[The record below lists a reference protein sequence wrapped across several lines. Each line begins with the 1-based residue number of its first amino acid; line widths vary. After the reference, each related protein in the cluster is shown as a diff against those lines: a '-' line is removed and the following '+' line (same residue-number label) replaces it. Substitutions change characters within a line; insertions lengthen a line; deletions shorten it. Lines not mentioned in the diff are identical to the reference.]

1 MCHISLSSTIK
12 KYGCTWLWVP
22 EIVGLEVRNKGVFVK
37 GVIMCCRDLQKHLN
51 YLWVVRARVCVRV
64 RVARQIH
71 VLDAVMWLIK
81 GESDESLSCRFQM
94 HQSFLDVFSESPEL
108 NELEDDNPVV
118 DLRALHSAGRVRV
131 LTRAVLVS
139 KIQSNWFWGH
149 TVKSH
154 TQRCMGPGQ
163 SFVHLQHSCLYS
175 RLFLY
180 TLCCIA
186 HFTSFISSHLQ
197 FFPLYPWWELLMLWS
212 NLA

>member
-51 YLWVVRARVCVRV
+51 YLWVVRVCVRV

-71 VLDAVMWLIK
+71 VLDAAMWLIK

-163 SFVHLQHSCLYS
+163 SFVHLSLSLSWQPNHNTPVCIQGYFYIHYAALLISPP
-175 RLFLY
+175 LFPP
-180 TLCCIA
+180 TC
-186 HFTSFISSHLQ
+186 SFSPFILDG
-197 FFPLYPWWELLMLWS
+197 
-212 NLA
+212 NC